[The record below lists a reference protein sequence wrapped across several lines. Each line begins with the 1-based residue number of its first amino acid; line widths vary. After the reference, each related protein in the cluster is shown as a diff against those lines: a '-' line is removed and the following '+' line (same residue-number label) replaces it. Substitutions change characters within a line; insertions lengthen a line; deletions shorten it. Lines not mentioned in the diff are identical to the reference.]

1 MVQGYSYIQCHD
13 LLANRFIRIIVVELL
28 FRKTAAFLCNILY
41 TDILDNFNV
50 ARVFTFAKKICS
62 NHFGKF
68 EQKSVFGLM
77 YGKNPTFFLLSFV
90 AFQNAFAASETQDHL
105 MIYFIDQAYGTGH
118 WPTYSTS
125 CGLIIFVSVIHSDI
139 SPGISETKFMV
150 SQTPLLIS
158 ENYHRR
164 SYLNFYFLP
173 ASIASLFCGR
183 DMLFTC
189 KSDLLLKRHTAT
201 WNVFVKQKVI
211 LQCSQRLLFLARF

>member
-1 MVQGYSYIQCHD
+1 
-13 LLANRFIRIIVVELL
+13 
-28 FRKTAAFLCNILY
+28 
-41 TDILDNFNV
+41 
-50 ARVFTFAKKICS
+50 
-62 NHFGKF
+62 
-68 EQKSVFGLM
+68 M

-105 MIYFIDQAYGTGH
+105 MIYFIDQVYGTGH

-158 ENYHRR
+158 ENYHWR

-183 DMLFTC
+183 DMLFTW
-189 KSDLLLKRHTAT
+189 KSDLLLNRRTAT
-201 WNVFVKQKVI
+201 WNVFVNTMQPTPSFPRSILTIVKVTGADAT
-211 LQCSQRLLFLARF
+211 LALCCWSASTLRCRSYPNLKEFK

>member
-28 FRKTAAFLCNILY
+28 FRKTAAFLCNIKY
-41 TDILDNFNV
+41 CTQTYWTILTLQGFCQ
-50 ARVFTFAKKICS
+50 KICS

-68 EQKSVFGLM
+68 DQKSVFVLM

-105 MIYFIDQAYGTGH
+105 MIYFIDQVYGTGH

-158 ENYHRR
+158 ENYH
-164 SYLNFYFLP
+164 
-173 ASIASLFCGR
+173 
-183 DMLFTC
+183 
-189 KSDLLLKRHTAT
+189 
-201 WNVFVKQKVI
+201 
-211 LQCSQRLLFLARF
+211 